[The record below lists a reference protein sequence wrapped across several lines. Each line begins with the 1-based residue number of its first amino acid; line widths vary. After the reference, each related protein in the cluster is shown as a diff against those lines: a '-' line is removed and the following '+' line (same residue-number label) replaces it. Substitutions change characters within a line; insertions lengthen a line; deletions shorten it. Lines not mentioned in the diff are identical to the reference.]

1 MQLEADGNYVKSIRD
16 YVTSMKDRYENGS
29 VLLIAK
35 NSKDFRQQLENFMDQ
50 SIRDDNLVD
59 LANMYYPENE
69 QEEFLN
75 NLDLKDY
82 TPYYWTYNEK
92 NYVVRCI
99 FLDELKVFFENGDH
113 NKIHFIDELGR
124 EYYPDDF
131 AKIFLKLLCINDGYL
146 KTINNISTISFPMVL
161 FNVLPYKIKCYI
173 LSTVYTKNRKFDRYA
188 RIRLLC

>member
-1 MQLEADGNYVKSIRD
+1 M
-16 YVTSMKDRYENGS
+16 TSMKDRYENGS

-35 NSKDFRQQLENFMDQ
+35 NSQKFRTQLENFMNP
-50 SIRDDNLVD
+50 NLRN
-59 LANMYYPENE
+59 ANKQILKKMHYPKQE
-69 QEEFLN
+69 QNEFLRHMN
-75 NLDLKDY
+75 LKDY